1 MSETIVEVTRKLT
14 FWVGPPIDKIA
25 SNSRR
30 PVDLFPGRP
39 NSVSDE
45 VLAEIAKDPRQG
57 PIFDA
62 YVQEGIIRDMRAS
75 DAQAL
80 VEGKRPALK
89 PALTPT
95 EQSAIDAGRAAK
107 LAQSVQTK

>member
-57 PIFDA
+57 PIFDSGQLS
-62 YVQEGIIRDMRAS
+62 VEHRKLLRQRARLGLE
-75 DAQAL
+75 D
-80 VEGKRPALK
+80 RPDDLF
-89 PALTPT
+89 
-95 EQSAIDAGRAAK
+95 DAGAHGLTTLLR
-107 LAQSVQTK
+107 